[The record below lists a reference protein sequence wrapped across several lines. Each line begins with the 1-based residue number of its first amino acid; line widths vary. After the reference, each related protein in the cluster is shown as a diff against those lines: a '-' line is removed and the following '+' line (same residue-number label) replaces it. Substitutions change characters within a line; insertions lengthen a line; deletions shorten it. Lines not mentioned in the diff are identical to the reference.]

1 MLVRNW
7 ASRTVGRLRRAIGRK
22 RGLHKIDAGRQTD
35 VRQQILTEGV
45 AGKVPTHALSIID
58 HADDL
63 IGPNASDNHRIGT
76 RACVATPQPSVCV
89 SPKGG
94 AARSL
99 RCGC

>member
-1 MLVRNW
+1 
-7 ASRTVGRLRRAIGRK
+7 
-22 RGLHKIDAGRQTD
+22 
-35 VRQQILTEGV
+35 
-45 AGKVPTHALSIID
+45 LSIID